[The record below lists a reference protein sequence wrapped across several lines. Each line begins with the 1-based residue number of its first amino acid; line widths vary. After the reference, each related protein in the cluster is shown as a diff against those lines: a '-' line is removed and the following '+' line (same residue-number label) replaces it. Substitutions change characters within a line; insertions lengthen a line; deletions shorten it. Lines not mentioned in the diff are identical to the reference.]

1 MTISEFSFHAF
12 ADPDRSLRSVEKLHE
27 VFIASG
33 TVHTVDDF
41 SRALGTSLAK
51 VADPDRGVTNFLR
64 FVEATLSTSSL
75 FNDLLSYPVLME
87 MVMTIL
93 SSSQYFAD
101 ILVRDP
107 ELFRWLTTS
116 ETLAQARTKEY
127 SRAEAQRA
135 MRVFQKPER
144 TLDSLRRFFR
154 REVLRI
160 GARDLLGEADLAT
173 VTAELSH
180 LADVLIEA
188 CCTVA
193 RRQLAERFPEPP
205 PVPFAV
211 IGLGKLGGC
220 ELNYSSD
227 IDIIVVYE
235 EEGDIPDAG
244 GRMHTLHEYFNLF
257 VEKVVQNLSRSTGE
271 GHLYRVDMRLRPDG
285 NAGPLARSMQSYLLY
300 YESRGELWERQM
312 LLKARVVA
320 GDNAFGARFLSALE
334 PFIFP
339 RTFFHNPK
347 EYIARIKA
355 RIEAAVGR
363 EENVKLRAGGI
374 RDIEFVVQAL
384 QLINGGKNPR
394 IRTPNTL
401 EALRL
406 LTEASLLSLDEG
418 RVLTDAYRFFRMVE
432 HRLQFMLN
440 RQTHELPASLRERA
454 ILAKKVGFTSADELE
469 RATAEHLEGVRAIF
483 ENVLRVESPNVPL
496 DILGVIDGSV
506 RVEDVERILRG
517 YGFRDT
523 RKAAKNVSTLVF
535 GSGLI
540 GKREFDVRVRD
551 AFREVALP
559 LVHDIATTPLP
570 DHTLH
575 NLALVASA
583 QPFPE
588 QLYLQ
593 LKEQNFRKLLL
604 TVCATSPRLAKGLAR
619 YPLMLETLSADPHAL
634 WGSGLDTPLP
644 AESLHR
650 LKAQEELRAGIRYVL
665 AVTNFDALTRELTQ
679 LADVVMTSLFEEE
692 CRCESGEV
700 LPLSVFA
707 LGKYGTRE
715 LTFDADLDIVFI
727 ATDER
732 EPMNVQSECC
742 ARHLLQR
749 CAEVGSEGKLYD
761 VDARLRPEG
770 RNAPLVVHEKTYRRY
785 LAERAS
791 LWERQS
797 LTRLRFVTG
806 NPKLAQQ
813 VLAGV
818 QTFVYEHPLP
828 VGWVDEI
835 VAMRKKTESRS
846 RVRGAIVLDIKL
858 GAGGMA
864 DVEFLAQMIQLRF
877 GGTETRLRG
886 AATCTVLEAGSSL
899 IPTCRGLLERCGAS
913 YRVFRKIET
922 LLRLTLEEHGSIL
935 PEGEKLETIA
945 RVMGYVRG
953 SDLLKETSRR
963 MKEVRKDFLTA
974 AQAIDEWS
982 R

>member
-1 MTISEFSFHAF
+1 MTISGLSIHTF
-12 ADPDRSLRSVEKLHE
+12 ADPDRSLRSLERLHE
-27 VFIASG
+27 IFIASG
-33 TVHTVDDF
+33 TLYTPDDF
-41 SRALGTSLAK
+41 SRALGASLAK
-51 VADPDRGVTNFLR
+51 VADPDRSVTNFLR

-75 FNDLLSYPVLME
+75 FNDLLSYPVWMD
-87 MVMTIL
+87 MMMTIF

-116 ETLAQARTKEY
+116 DALAQARTKEY
-127 SRAEAQRA
+127 FRAEVERA

-144 TLDSLRRFFR
+144 VLDSLRRFLR
-154 REVLRI
+154 REVLCI
-160 GARDLLGEADLAT
+160 GTRDLLGEADLVT

-205 PVPFAV
+205 TVPFAI

-227 IDIIVVYE
+227 IDLMIVYE
-235 EEGDIPDAG
+235 EEGEIPDAG

-257 VEKVVQNLSRSTGE
+257 AEKLVQNLSRSTGE

-285 NAGPLARSMQSYLLY
+285 NAGPLARSMQSTLVY

-320 GDNAFGARFLSALE
+320 GDGAFGARFLSALE

-355 RIEAAVGR
+355 RIEASVGT
-363 EENVKLRAGGI
+363 EENLKLRAGGI
-374 RDIEFVVQAL
+374 RDIEFIVQAL

-394 IRTPNTL
+394 VRSQNTL
-401 EALRL
+401 AALRL
-406 LTEASLLSLDEG
+406 LTETSLLSLDEG
-418 RVLTDAYRFFRMVE
+418 SVLTEAYRCFRMVE

-440 RQTHELPASLRERA
+440 TQTHELPADPRERA
-454 ILAKKVGFTSADELE
+454 ILAKKMGFTSAEELE
-469 RATAEHLEGVRAIF
+469 RVTASHLQRVRAIF
-483 ENVLRVESPNVPL
+483 ENVLSVESPNVSL
-496 DILGVIDGSV
+496 NILAVIDGSV
-506 RVEDVERILRG
+506 RMEDVERILRG
-517 YGFRDT
+517 YGFRNT
-523 RKAAKNVSTLVF
+523 RNAAKNVATLVF
-535 GSGLI
+535 GSGLL
-540 GKREFDVRVRD
+540 GTREFDVRVRD
-551 AFREVALP
+551 AFRDVLLQ
-559 LVHDIATTPLP
+559 LVNDIATTPLP
-570 DHTLH
+570 DYTLQQ
-575 NLALVASA
+575 LALVAGA
-583 QPFPE
+583 QAFPE
-588 QLYLQ
+588 QLYVQ
-593 LKEQNFRKLLL
+593 LKERNFRKLLL
-604 TVCATSPRLAKGLAR
+604 TVCATSSRLAKGLAR
-619 YPLMLETLSADPHAL
+619 YPLLLETLSSDPQVL
-634 WGSGLDTPLP
+634 LGGGLDTRLP

-650 LKAQEELRAGIRYVL
+650 RKAQEELRAGIRYVL
-665 AVTNFDALTRELTQ
+665 AITDFDGLTSELTQ
-679 LADVVMTSLFEEE
+679 LADDVLTNLLEEE
-692 CRCESGEV
+692 CRCESGDV
-700 LPLSVFA
+700 VPLSVFA

-715 LTFDADLDIVFI
+715 LTFDADLDVVFI
-727 ATDER
+727 ARDAH
-732 EPMNVQSECC
+732 EPIIEQSERW
-742 ARHLLQR
+742 ARSLVRR
-749 CAEVGSEGKLYD
+749 CMEVGGEGKLYD

-770 RNAPLVVHEKTYRRY
+770 RNAPLIVYEQSYRRY
-785 LAERAS
+785 LAARAS

-797 LTRLRFVTG
+797 LTRLRFVRG
-806 NPKLAQQ
+806 DPVLAQQ
-813 VLAGV
+813 VLDAV
-818 QTFVYEHPLP
+818 QQFVYERPLP
-828 VGWVDEI
+828 VGWIDEI

-846 RVRGAIVLDIKL
+846 RVRGTGFLDIKL

-877 GGTETRLRG
+877 GGTEQNLRG
-886 AATCTVLEAGSSL
+886 AGTCAVLEAGSSL
-899 IPTCRGLLERCGAS
+899 LSAHREILERCRAS
-913 YRVFRKIET
+913 YRVFRTIET

-953 SDLLKETSRR
+953 TDLLEETSRR
-963 MKEVRKDFLTA
+963 MKEARKDFLA
-974 AQAIDEWS
+974 IAQAIDEWS